1 MPANLGP
8 VAEAP
13 PQWSPRLSCLQPVP
27 KGSWR
32 YPCGVATPIAPD
44 PVLLSGLLL
53 SVCHTQLQLPGGQQE
68 RAVGGGLSPT
78 QPALAVALPKQALC
92 SLP

>member
-32 YPCGVATPIAPD
+32 YPCGVATPIAPT
-44 PVLLSGLLL
+44 LSFSLACCSL
-53 SVCHTQLQLPGGQQE
+53 SVTHSFSCLGASRRG
-68 RAVGGGLSPT
+68 R
-78 QPALAVALPKQALC
+78 
-92 SLP
+92 